1 MEADVVASNPV
12 SQSNE
17 TSSVKT
23 YCKEGADKI
32 ESAASCTNGEKSDTI
47 EEVKS
52 DDEPV
57 VETEAMVMD
66 VENRKGESECD
77 KIVEI
82 ESNVEEGECI
92 TEKIVSSEDDKIIE
106 NKNELLSQSEMI
118 DTDDG
123 VSDCIE
129 EGEINESV
137 EEGQINHSVEEGQI
151 NDFVVEG
158 EVILETELANPKPIK
173 PNEKP
178 ENPISDQIPI
188 ESESSNLTNACD
200 TDVQIE
206 DSGKE
211 DPSSQIS
218 SDLMTLSG
226 ENATDVESVQ
236 EIVSSGKS
244 MEIPE
249 KQEIHAV
256 PEESMDIDEPQQV
269 QETASVTTDNV
280 SHVCV

>member
-32 ESAASCTNGEKSDTI
+32 ESAASCPNGEKSDTI
-47 EEVKS
+47 EEVKN
-52 DDEPV
+52 DDVPV

-66 VENRKGESECD
+66 VENRKDESECD

-92 TEKIVSSEDDKIIE
+92 TEKIVSSEDDKIVE
-106 NKNELLSQSEMI
+106 NRNELLSQSEVI

-129 EGEINESV
+129 EGEINEF
-137 EEGQINHSVEEGQI
+137 VEEGQI

-178 ENPISDQIPI
+178 ENPNSDQILL

-236 EIVSSGKS
+236 ELVSSGKS